1 MLVLRAGSRRW
12 QRAGAGR
19 RRRRRVGAICL
30 RGRSPRAEPSAAARA
45 PYIQFTAA
53 LLPAVYFGAQYCDRC
68 GALSAGRCAPTACG
82 ARPASSMERRRRLDP
97 PDPMT
102 KPRRREK
109 PRERWLL
116 TRKTWRYMAD
126 AGRRL
131 VPDGG
136 RADDVPRL
144 EAYFQEVCSREPR
157 FLLLR
162 KSSYPGVLPKPR
174 RKKRARGGSV
184 RARSPPLEPPPARP
198 ADLRLHTSG
207 GRFDIAKLRRE
218 FFAAPPPPS
227 PSAGASSAVHSAF
240 PAFSAFVPGPR
251 PTAADDVDGTLLDLL
266 RKHLTLNEAPSA
278 RPCESDELLQALRS
292 YLKRQAERAP
302 ADSDADPAQRIL
314 RENLGRYYQRSSA
327 RDNTVQDL
335 LNDKSLLK
343 KLYND
348 LRKTKPYRGGRGAG
362 GGGSAGPGGFGP
374 GVGFAGTSRSVFRG
388 RIVGVSEFTDEE
400 YGRSPPMSPPPLI
413 EVAGESAEERLADA
427 GTQTM
432 PIREEE
438 LQELERAYREQLD
451 AETPVLPASPPP
463 ERRPRRRSSVDHDD
477 VSQSVSDTIK
487 RYLRMARKKSVDSD
501 KSDRFKRINY
511 DKNLRNIKP
520 RPPGAVDDDGLNKG
534 VQTDDAWIL
543 SYRERS
549 MASTPTSPP
558 SPSQSHSFLSSLLGR
573 GPTVTMP
580 VPTGGM
586 QKSRSSSSVVQSV
599 SKRLWRTRS
608 RSSSRVA
615 AAWTP
620 QGSCCWADG
629 SGRCVR
635 LADTSLLS
643 LTEVE
648 RRALQQAALARL
660 QQLNLGTTI
669 KIPEDNAAT
678 VAPKPKRR
686 AYLLKRK
693 ALTTGFFDQS
703 RAKDGDKEKE
713 PMGNVFGVPLSQCVE
728 AERALRRHG
737 GSRASLA
744 SLNALEKADDSES
757 CDSGEW
763 GWSGLED
770 GGSGPKVPSI
780 VSACLTHLRRH
791 ALHTLGLFRVS
802 SSKKRVRQLREEWE
816 RGQETAL
823 DAAVSPHDVAA
834 LLKEFL
840 RDLPDPLLCKDLYPA
855 FLQTQKIRNRHLQWE
870 ALQLIVQLLPAAH
883 RDTLNALLS
892 FLAQLA
898 ANADDDR
905 EPGNRMT
912 AANLATI
919 FAPNILHRN
928 NPNEPAS
935 PEQLLSER
943 ADVINVVRQ
952 LVERHSE
959 LWALP
964 AEQLHQ
970 AYIHLAQSAP
980 THLDSLLLRRAESA
994 AEANANAEG
1003 AKRLWSR
1010 ESFLHAAANT
1020 ATLASSPNASRV
1032 RSSEER
1038 GSSGIGIS
1046 SPPRDSAPDSND
1058 SASDYNETG
1067 NASEDDCVI
1076 TASLHIPAIR
1086 PRRRSTSGS
1095 SSSAK
1100 RDSAVGSS
1108 AASPSPASSAS
1119 PPASPPPRPERPERR
1134 HADIERLVAF
1144 GRERNTSDARAVV
1157 VKQHDETTVTRT
1169 RVSSRQEH
1177 TVRREDIHNLRRE
1190 DNPRRDE
1197 HAIRRE
1203 DIHNIRREDN
1213 PRRDEHNIRREDPI
1227 PRRIENATH
1236 KREDHSTRIEHTIRA
1251 NDQNVR
1257 RDDHNVR
1264 RDDHNVRRE
1273 DQTVRREE
1281 RREGT
1286 MLYKRGEL
1294 ISSAQ
1299 TRPT

>member
-1 MLVLRAGSRRW
+1 
-12 QRAGAGR
+12 
-19 RRRRRVGAICL
+19 
-30 RGRSPRAEPSAAARA
+30 
-45 PYIQFTAA
+45 
-53 LLPAVYFGAQYCDRC
+53 
-68 GALSAGRCAPTACG
+68 
-82 ARPASSMERRRRLDP
+82 MERRRARPDHA
-97 PDPMT
+97 DPMT
-102 KPRRREK
+102 KTVRRRDK

-131 VPDGG
+131 VPDGAG
-136 RADDVPRL
+136 NRAEDVPRL
-144 EAYFQEVCSREPR
+144 EAYFQEVCGREPR

-184 RARSPPLEPPPARP
+184 RARSPSDDAPPPARP
-198 ADLRLHTSG
+198 ADLYIPHTSG

-218 FFAAPPPPS
+218 FFAAPPPPPS
-227 PSAGASSAVHSAF
+227 PSAFPPPGATFSSAF
-240 PAFSAFVPGPR
+240 RNGCPR
-251 PTAADDVDGTLLDLL
+251 PPVAEDEDGALVDLL
-266 RKHLTLNEAPSA
+266 RKYLKLEDSRRPAPRLT
-278 RPCESDELLQALRS
+278 ESEELLHALRN
-292 YLKRQAERAP
+292 YLKRQAERGP
-302 ADSDADPAQRIL
+302 TDSDADPAQRIL

-335 LNDKSLLK
+335 LSDRNLLK

-348 LRKTKPYRGGRGAG
+348 LRKTKPYRGGRGGAG
-362 GGGSAGPGGFGP
+362 GSGGVSGGGSGFGP
-374 GVGFAGTSRSVFRG
+374 AVGFSGTNSRSVFRG
-388 RIVGVSEFTDEE
+388 RSFGVWKYNDEDCTQ
-400 YGRSPPMSPPPLI
+400 SPPLSPPPLI
-413 EVAGESAEERLADA
+413 EVLCESQEERLVDA
-427 GTQTM
+427 GTQTS
-432 PIREEE
+432 PVPEEV
-438 LQELERAYREQLD
+438 LQELERAYREKVE
-451 AETPVLPASPPP
+451 AATAPTSPTSPPP

-487 RYLRMARKKSVDSD
+487 RYLRMARKKSVDSE
-501 KSDRFKRINY
+501 KTDRFKRINY

-520 RPPGAVDDDGLNKG
+520 RPPGDVDDDGLHKG
-534 VQTDDAWIL
+534 CQTDEGWIL
-543 SYRERS
+543 TYRELQFAS
-549 MASTPTSPP
+549 VASTPTSPPP

-573 GPTVTMP
+573 HSGPPVTVP
-580 VPTGGM
+580 VPAGGM

-629 SGRCVR
+629 SGRSVR
-635 LADTSLLS
+635 LADTSLLALS
-643 LTEVE
+643 EVE

-660 QQLNLGTTI
+660 QQFNLGTPV
-669 KIPEDNAAT
+669 KIPEDNTTT
-678 VAPKPKRR
+678 VATKPKRR

-703 RAKDGDKEKE
+703 RTKDADKDKE
-713 PMGNVFGVPLSQCVE
+713 PTGNVFGVPLSQCVE
-728 AERALRRHG
+728 TERALRRHG

-744 SLNALEKADDSES
+744 SLSAIEKADDSES

-763 GWSGLED
+763 GWSGLEE
-770 GGSGPKVPSI
+770 GGGGPKVPSI
-780 VSACLTHLRRH
+780 VSACLAHLRRH
-791 ALHTLGLFRVS
+791 GLHTLGLFRVS

-816 RGQETAL
+816 RGTETAI

-840 RDLPDPLLCKDLYPA
+840 RDLPDPLLCRDLYPA
-855 FLQTQKIRNRHLQWE
+855 FLQTQKIRNRRLQWE
-870 ALQLIVQLLPAAH
+870 ALRLIVQLLPAAH
-883 RDTLNALLS
+883 RDTLSALLS

-964 AEQLHQ
+964 AELLHE
-970 AYIHLAQSAP
+970 AYIHLAHSAP
-980 THLDSLLLRRAESA
+980 THLDSLLLRRAECA
-994 AEANANAEG
+994 VEANANADG
-1003 AKRLWSR
+1003 SKRLWSR
-1010 ESFLHAAANT
+1010 ESFLHAASNT
-1020 ATLASSPNASRV
+1020 ATHGSSPNASRV
-1032 RSSEER
+1032 RSSEDR
-1038 GSSGIGIS
+1038 GSSGIVS

-1067 NASEDDCVI
+1067 NVSEDDCVI
-1076 TASLHIPAIR
+1076 TASLHIPGVR

-1134 HADIERLVAF
+1134 HADIDRLVAF

-1177 TVRREDIHNLRRE
+1177 THTV
-1190 DNPRRDE
+1190 
-1197 HAIRRE
+1197 RRE
-1203 DIHNIRREDN
+1203 DIHNIRKEDN
-1213 PRRDEHNIRREDPI
+1213 PRREDHTTRREDPI
-1227 PRRIENATH
+1227 TRRIENAIS
-1236 KREDHSTRIEHTIRA
+1236 KRDDQSARIEQHIRS
-1251 NDQNVR
+1251 NDQNVRREDQNVR
-1257 RDDHNVR
+1257 RDDTNVR
-1264 RDDHNVRRE
+1264 REDPNVRRE
-1273 DQTVRREE
+1273 DQAVRREE

-1299 TRPT
+1299 TRPA